1 MLTYSLSFSL
11 EGREVVSSEFLL
23 SGTSAVVIST
33 TDSGTTSIT
42 ATTAT
47 TAATTA
53 TTSITSVTS
62 FTSLN
67 VLLILL
73 SLEGKEVGKLILA
86 DSNVVDLLILNGVN
100 NGLNSVSGGLNSFET
115 SLLGSSIVLVASAF
129 LLES

>member
-1 MLTYSLSFSL
+1 MLTYSLRSSL

-23 SGTSAVVIST
+23 SSASAVVLST
-33 TDSGTTSIT
+33 TDSGATSN
-42 ATTAT
+42 TAT

-53 TTSITSVTS
+53 TASITSV
-62 FTSLN
+62 TSLN

-73 SLEGKEVGKLILA
+73 SLEGKEVGELRLA

-100 NGLNSVSGGLNSFET
+100 NGLNSVSGGINSLET
-115 SLLGSSIVLVASAF
+115 SLLSKSVLVDSAF

>member
-1 MLTYSLSFSL
+1 MLTYSLRSSL

-23 SGTSAVVIST
+23 SGTSAVVLST
-33 TDSGTTSIT
+33 TDSGATSN
-42 ATTAT
+42 TAT

-53 TTSITSVTS
+53 TASITSV
-62 FTSLN
+62 TSLN

-73 SLEGKEVGKLILA
+73 SLEGKEIGELGLA

-100 NGLNSVSGGLNSFET
+100 NGLNSVSGGLNSLET
-115 SLLGSSIVLVASAF
+115 SLLGSIVLVGSAF